1 VLHDAS
7 RDDLKRKW
15 FRWDTWPWQQPIDD
29 IRAYFGEKVAMY
41 FTFLGMYTMWLMF
54 PAVLGFALFI
64 HQLAEDKIAVNW
76 VPIYG
81 ILVALWITLFLEFWK
96 REQSFRAMQWGTSD
110 FEESESLRP
119 EFINDPHARQIRSYV
134 HGKLEY
140 EDKQSQRYN
149 RIAISTS
156 LITIAA
162 GAVIVIVLSIFV
174 LRIKLIDAEGKGE
187 LPKVC
192 ACAQVSARRTCLS
205 ALVFLFARRVLGVS
219 WPQS

>member
-1 VLHDAS
+1 M
-7 RDDLKRKW
+7 
-15 FRWDTWPWQQPIDD
+15 
-29 IRAYFGEKVAMY
+29 YFGEKVAMY
-41 FTFLGMYTMWLMF
+41 FAFLGMYTMWLTF
-54 PAVLGFALFI
+54 PAVLGVALFV
-64 HQLAEDKIAVNW
+64 HQVIVKKIAVEW